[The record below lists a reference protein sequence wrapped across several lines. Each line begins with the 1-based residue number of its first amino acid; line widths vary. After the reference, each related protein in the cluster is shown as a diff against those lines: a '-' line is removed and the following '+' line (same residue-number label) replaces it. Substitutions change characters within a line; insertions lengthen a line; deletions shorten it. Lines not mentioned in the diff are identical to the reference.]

1 MIKLKDLLT
10 EEWLTHKGKTMWFPA
25 HTKPTLDMIST
36 RDHIAMYPKQME
48 SMFGKQPISS
58 FHVTSPDHLR
68 NLGKIIGKK
77 KTISTFTRAN
87 NDSPLAKGKG
97 IQTGQG
103 GVIFYMKGTLLAK
116 NWLDF
121 NTVPDKTGRRWIQ
134 GHYIAGDRQTFIK
147 AYNKAGIPEK
157 REKLFNKI
165 YDIKKKYEEQWM
177 EDDEAMPYDKYQKMV
192 EKETGPFINKFIKD
206 FFDWQN
212 KWLQQNKEAIK
223 KKLRT
228 SEDQPS
234 GWWNEIL
241 IYDTKVVDAF
251 VLTRVTKQPYWEHPD
266 GKPGSWQIDMT
277 KYVPKNKI
285 TIGTPA
291 KFRKW
296 YTERLGRIDQ
306 V

>member
-1 MIKLKDLLT
+1 MIELKDLIT
-10 EEWLTHKGKTMWFPA
+10 EEWLDHKGKTVWFPA
-25 HTKPTLDMIST
+25 HTKATFDMIGSRT
-36 RDHIAMYPKQME
+36 YIALYPKQME

-58 FHVTSPDHLR
+58 FHVTSPDHIR
-68 NLGKIIGKK
+68 QLGKIIGKK
-77 KTISTFTRAN
+77 KSISTFTRAN
-87 NDSPLAKGKG
+87 NDSPLAKGRG

-116 NWLDF
+116 RWMDF
-121 NTVPDKTGRRWIQ
+121 DTLPDKTGRRWIA
-134 GHYIAGDRQTFIK
+134 GHYIVGDRQTFTK
-147 AYNKAGIPEK
+147 AYNKAGIPKK

-223 KKLRT
+223 KNLRT
-228 SEDQPS
+228 PEDKPTA
-234 GWWNEIL
+234 WWNEIL

-251 VLTRVTKQPYWEHPD
+251 VLTRVQKSIDWTPFTKKHLY
-266 GKPGSWQIDMT
+266 
-277 KYVPKNKI
+277 KYVPENKV
-285 TIGTPA
+285 TFGTPA

-296 YTERLGRIDQ
+296 YKEREGIIDQ